1 MALVHVTVGA
11 WMSAFLFTQAVEVPL
26 YVLAIR
32 RALREGHAAR
42 PRRLS
47 LQIALAFGASAVT
60 HPVVWFVIPRLA
72 PSFTDPGAAYVEY
85 VARAEAF
92 AFVVEA
98 YYFASFHVVRMRRAL
113 LWSLLV
119 NGASAS
125 AGFASRWLFG
135 WP

>member
-1 MALVHVTVGA
+1 MATGLVQWAV
-11 WMSAFLFTQAVEVPL
+11 AFAFTQAVEIPV
-26 YVLAIR
+26 Y
-32 RALREGHAAR
+32 
-42 PRRLS
+42 RRLLRTS
-47 LQIALAFGASAVT
+47 TLASFGASAIT

-72 PSFTDPGAAYVEY
+72 PSFTDPGAAYIEY